1 MRLIRGF
8 IFFISVVIIISMKLP
23 SLSQFN
29 LDGFLG
35 ALNLATPSWDLFIL
49 IFFIVAVFIYGFSLG
64 RNRIVVILIAIYMAL
79 AVVNTAP
86 FLNSWIDKAL
96 AIKNIGQVFAF
107 RLGLFLIVFAILFFL
122 FSRSSLLRSV
132 SGEERHGAFWQVP
145 IFSILHIGLLLSIA
159 LSFLP
164 AESLLALAPITR
176 EVFASDIGRF
186 IWITAPIGAMII
198 LPE

>member
-1 MRLIRGF
+1 
-8 IFFISVVIIISMKLP
+8 MKLP
-23 SLSQFN
+23 EFDFGKISGWLSDF
-29 LDGFLG
+29 DFS
-35 ALNLATPSWDLFIL
+35 TPSWDLFII

-86 FLNSWIDKAL
+86 FIDSWVKKA
-96 AIKNIGQVFAF
+96 ISVDIGQVFAF
-107 RLGLFLIVFAILFFL
+107 KLGLFLLFFSLLFFL
-122 FSRSSLLRSV
+122 FSRSTLLRSV
-132 SGEERHGAFWQVP
+132 SGQERHGAWWQIP

-164 AESLLALAPITR
+164 IDALYSLAPFTR
-176 EVFASDIGRF
+176 EVFTSDIGKF
-186 IWITAPIGAMII
+186 IWITLPIGAMII

>member
-1 MRLIRGF
+1 
-8 IFFISVVIIISMKLP
+8 MKLP
-23 SLSQFN
+23 DISSLDPSKLLKTDALSGFN
-29 LDGFLG
+29 FT
-35 ALNLATPSWDLFIL
+35 TPSWDLFIL

-86 FLNSWIDKAL
+86 FIDKWVNKAMT
-96 AIKNIGQVFAF
+96 INGVGQVFAYK
-107 RLGLFLIVFAILFFL
+107 LGLFLITFALLFFL
-122 FSRSSLLRSV
+122 FSRSRLLFSV
-132 SGEERHGAFWQVP
+132 SADQRHSGWWQIP

-164 AESLLALAPITR
+164 PESLLQLAPFTR
-176 EVFASDIGRF
+176 EVFGSDVGRF
-186 IWITAPIGAMII
+186 IWITAPIAAIII